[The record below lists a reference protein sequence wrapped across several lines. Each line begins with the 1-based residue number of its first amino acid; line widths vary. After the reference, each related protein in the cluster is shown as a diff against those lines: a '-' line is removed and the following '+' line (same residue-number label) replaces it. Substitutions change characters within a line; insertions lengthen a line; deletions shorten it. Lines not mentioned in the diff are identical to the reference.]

1 MPAGAVAVADGRVTR
16 ALRRHTLT
24 GVTETPP
31 AAEPPE
37 SGPDRAAPDRLSA
50 ATRVVALGREPVSA
64 GGQVGAP
71 LVLTSTYHADGEVV
85 YARSGNPTW
94 TAFEA
99 ALGDLEGGD
108 ALVMA
113 SGMAAVTAALSLLPH
128 GGTVVAPDAA
138 YNGVVAT
145 LDAREAEGSALVTR
159 LDMADTPSVL
169 AALEGADLLWLE
181 SPSNPLLEVADLP
194 TLLSAARERGVLTV
208 VDNTFATP
216 LLQRPL
222 ELGADVVVHSVTKY
236 LSGHSDVL
244 LGAVVTAPTDAGR
257 ALRER
262 LVVHRTLHGAIAGP
276 MEVWLALRGLRTL
289 HLRVERAS
297 ASALVLAER
306 LRRHRAVER
315 VRHPGFGAIVSI
327 EVAGGPE
334 AAERVAAA
342 TRLWVHSTSLGGV
355 ESQLERRRRIA
366 TEPARVPENLVRL
379 SVGIEDVEDLWR
391 DLSQAL
397 DQA

>member
-1 MPAGAVAVADGRVTR
+1 M
-16 ALRRHTLT
+16 
-24 GVTETPP
+24 TETPT
-31 AAEPPE
+31 
-37 SGPDRAAPDRLSA
+37 GPDPARLAP
-50 ATRVVALGREPVSA
+50 ATRVVALGREDAVA
-64 GGQVGAP
+64 GGPVGAP
-71 LVLTSTYHADGEVV
+71 LVLTSTYHAGGDVV

-94 TAFEA
+94 SAFEA
-99 ALGDLEGGD
+99 ALGDLEGGN
-108 ALVMA
+108 ALVLS

-145 LDAREAEGSALVTR
+145 LTDREAQGSARVR
-159 LDMADTPSVL
+159 RVDVADTGAVL

-181 SPSNPLLEVADLP
+181 SPTNPLLEVADLP
-194 TLLSAARERGVLTV
+194 RLLGAAREQGVLSV

-222 ELGADVVVHSVTKY
+222 ELGADIVVHSVTKY

-244 LGAVVTAPTDAGR
+244 LGAVVTPGTEAGR
-257 ALRER
+257 VHHDRMLQ
-262 LVVHRTLHGAIAGP
+262 HRTLHGAIAGP

-297 ASALVLAER
+297 ASALELAAR
-306 LRRHRAVER
+306 LRTHRAVER
-315 VRHPGFGAIVSI
+315 VRHPGWGGIVSI
-327 EVAGGPE
+327 EVAGGPD
-334 AAERVAAA
+334 AADRVCAA

-355 ESQLERRRRIA
+355 ESQLERRRRIPS
-366 TEPARVPENLVRL
+366 EPAQVPENLVRL
-379 SVGIEDVEDLWR
+379 SVGIEDVDDLWR
-391 DLSQAL
+391 DLAQAL

>member
-1 MPAGAVAVADGRVTR
+1 VR
-16 ALRRHTLT
+16 L
-24 GVTETPP
+24 
-31 AAEPPE
+31 
-37 SGPDRAAPDRLSA
+37 AP
-50 ATRVVALGREPVSA
+50 ATRVVALGREEPVA

-71 LVLTSTYHADGEVV
+71 LVLTSTYHADGDVV

-94 TAFEA
+94 TAFET
-99 ALGDLEGGD
+99 ALGDLEGGE
-108 ALVMA
+108 ALVLS

-145 LDAREAEGSALVTR
+145 LGDREAEGSAVVR
-159 LDMADTPSVL
+159 RVDVADTAAVV
-169 AALEGADLLWLE
+169 AALDGADLLWLE
-181 SPSNPLLEVADLP
+181 SPTNPLLEVADLP
-194 TLLSAARERGVLTV
+194 ALLAAAREVGVLSV

-244 LGAVVTAPTDAGR
+244 LGAVVTPATDAGR
-257 ALRER
+257 ARRER
-262 LVVHRTLHGAIAGP
+262 VLKHRTLHGAIAGP

-289 HLRVERAS
+289 HLRVERAQ
-297 ASALVLAER
+297 ANALELAAR
-306 LRRHRAVER
+306 LRGHQAVER
-315 VRHPGFGAIVSI
+315 VRHPGFGGIVSI
-327 EVAGGPE
+327 EVRGGAE

-342 TRLWVHSTSLGGV
+342 TRVWVHSTSLGGV
-355 ESQLERRRRIA
+355 ESQLERRRRIP
-366 TEPARVPENLVRL
+366 TEPVRVPENLLRL
-379 SVGIEDVEDLWR
+379 SVGIEDVDDLWA

-397 DQA
+397 DRA

>member
-1 MPAGAVAVADGRVTR
+1 
-16 ALRRHTLT
+16 
-24 GVTETPP
+24 VTETPP
-31 AAEPPE
+31 EPN
-37 SGPDRAAPDRLSA
+37 DTRLAP
-50 ATRVVALGREPVSA
+50 ATRVVALGREPVVA

-71 LVLTSTYHADGEVV
+71 LVLTSTYHADGDVV

-94 TAFEA
+94 SAFET

-108 ALVMA
+108 ALVLS

-145 LDAREAEGSALVTR
+145 LADREVEGSARVR
-159 LDMADTPSVL
+159 PVDVADSAQVL
-169 AALEGADLLWLE
+169 AALGGADLLWLE
-181 SPSNPLLEVADLP
+181 SPTNPMLELADLP
-194 TLLSAARERGVLTV
+194 TLLAAARAQGVLTV

-244 LGAVVTAPTDAGR
+244 LGAVVTPATDAGR
-257 ALRER
+257 DSHER
-262 LVVHRTLHGAIAGP
+262 MLKHRTLHGAIAGP

-297 ASALVLAER
+297 ANAVELAAR
-306 LRRHRAVER
+306 LRRHPAVER
-315 VRHPGFGAIVSI
+315 VRHPGWGGIVAI
-327 EVAGGPE
+327 EVTGGTE
-334 AAERVAAA
+334 GAERVCAA

-355 ESQLERRRRIA
+355 ESQLERRRRIPS
-366 TEPARVPENLVRL
+366 EPVKVPENLIRL
-379 SVGIEDVEDLWR
+379 SVGVEDVDDLWH
-391 DLSQAL
+391 DLSRAL